1 VEDVV
6 RQGLVGPGVVE
17 GRGEVNLPVEDDQ
30 QRPLEAEVAG
40 LETGQSFPPNANFA
54 PNLCHPT
61 KFCVA

>member
-1 VEDVV
+1 
-6 RQGLVGPGVVE
+6 VVE